1 MVRVACCFKYDQNG
15 LVTIKY
21 NKEQLKLFF
30 FRDSDGINEHQD
42 FTEDEID
49 QSGVDCM
56 ESPVNDIIQNNQPLD
71 ENPVENSQF
80 PDEEPIIAIINNAFD
95 KRKFLG

>member
-1 MVRVACCFKYDQNG
+1 
-15 LVTIKY
+15 
-21 NKEQLKLFF
+21 
-30 FRDSDGINEHQD
+30 
-42 FTEDEID
+42 
-49 QSGVDCM
+49 M

-80 PDEEPIIAIINNAFD
+80 PDEKPIIAIINNAFD